1 MVDLITVDKEN
12 RVFHLHNEQLS
23 YIFSIED
30 GDTIFLWQSIFGK
43 GSI

>member
-23 YIFSIED
+23 YIFQLKMAIRLV
-30 GDTIFLWQSIFGK
+30 ICILVK
-43 GSI
+43 G

>member
-23 YIFSIED
+23 IFFQLKI
-30 GDTIFLWQSIFGK
+30 
-43 GSI
+43 